1 MGYRVNYEVK
11 GHLAFLSHLE
21 MMRLWHR
28 ALLRSGLPVAWTQG
42 FNPRP
47 KISLGPA
54 KAVGIEGFSEYL
66 DIDFKTLLKG
76 EVIVKGLNGVLPAD
90 VRVLGVRELPPGTKL
105 LEAVI
110 NEALYKIT
118 FLHGLP
124 LDIDDKINKFLAAEE
139 VLYLRHSPKK
149 DKELDL
155 KNFVYD
161 LGIKDAALLVSAKV
175 GTGGAMR
182 PDELLTVLGYWDI
195 IKDTYI
201 QRLGL
206 YIREGSRRSNP

>member
-1 MGYRVNYEVK
+1 MGYRVNYQVK

-47 KISLGPA
+47 KVSLGPA

-66 DIDFKTLLKG
+66 DIDFKTFLKG
-76 EVIVKGLNGVLPAD
+76 EAIINGLNSVLPQD
-90 VRVLGVRELPPGTKL
+90 VQVLGVRELPPGTKL

-118 FLHGLP
+118 FLNGLP
-124 LDIDDKINKFLAAEE
+124 TDIDDKITQFLKAEE
-139 VLYLRHSPKK
+139 VLYLRRSPKK
-149 DKELDL
+149 DKELNL
-155 KNFVYD
+155 RNFVYD
-161 LGIKDAALLVSAKV
+161 LEVKDNALLVAAKV
-175 GTGGAMR
+175 GPNGAMR

-195 IKDTYI
+195 MEDTYI

-206 YIREGSRRSNP
+206 YIREGSRHSNP